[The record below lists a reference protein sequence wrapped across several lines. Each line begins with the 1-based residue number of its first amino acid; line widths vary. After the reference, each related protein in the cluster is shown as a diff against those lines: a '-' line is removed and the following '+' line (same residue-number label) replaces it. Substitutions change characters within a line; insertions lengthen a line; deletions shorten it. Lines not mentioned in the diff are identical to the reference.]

1 MKRRLISTIAVIGAV
16 GLALSACSS
25 SGGSKSGVPQD
36 DKKPSS
42 LTMLVTA
49 SSSEDTLKKLATEY
63 TAKTGITIKFDEAP
77 YDQLPTKLILA
88 KQSNQST
95 YDMSMVD
102 GFTLAQITASGALAP
117 LDSYLTSD
125 KAYDY
130 SDFPQGL
137 QDYGKVGSVSYGLP
151 LSTEPY
157 LQWYR
162 SDLYSQ
168 LNLKPATTWADA
180 ISNAKDLQGAGY
192 DGYDGVYGPA
202 GSAHYYNAMLASM
215 GGRLLDPKTYKPLLD
230 SSVAKQAMK
239 QYLSLKQYSPDAS
252 SSSAGLDAVNA
263 FSHQQVGQM
272 ILASGWWGTF
282 ADPKNSD
289 WAGKFATAETPL
301 DKVGSYQPV
310 SSLYGWLASISATSK
325 HQKAAWDFLS
335 WALGKSNAETFVE
348 TGAPPGRISTTS
360 NAEFVKELPLLPSV
374 ADAAKD
380 GLAMPR
386 IPEMAQIVTVLS
398 QDISSMASG
407 QLSLDDGMV
416 QAQNDLL
423 NILVQS
429 GRYKG

>member
-1 MKRRLISTIAVIGAV
+1 MKKRFIGAV
-16 GLALSACSS
+16 ALVGAFALALSACSPS
-25 SGGSKSGVPQD
+25 ATTTTKQD
-36 DKKPSS
+36 EKKPSS

-49 SSSEDTLKKLATEY
+49 SSSEDTLKELATQY
-63 TAKTGITIKFDEAP
+63 TAKTGIAIKFAEAP

-95 YDMSMVD
+95 YDMTMID
-102 GFTLAQITASGALAP
+102 GFTLAQVTASGALLS
-117 LDSYLTSD
+117 LDANLKSD
-125 KAYDY
+125 KKYDY
-130 SDFPQGL
+130 SDFPEGL
-137 QDYGKVGSVSYGLP
+137 QNYGKVGKVSYGLP

-162 SDLYSQ
+162 TDLYSEVGLQ
-168 LNLKPATTWADA
+168 PAKTWDDA
-180 ISNAKDLQGAGY
+180 ISNAKALEAAGY
-192 DGYDGVYGPA
+192 KGYDGVYGPA

-215 GGRLLDPKTYKPLLD
+215 GGRLLDPKSYRPLLD
-230 SSVAKQAMK
+230 SSVAKKAME
-239 QYLSLKQYSPDAS
+239 QYLSLKKYSPDAS
-252 SSSAGLDAVNA
+252 SSSAGLDAINA

-282 ADPKNSD
+282 ANPKNSE
-289 WAGKFATAETPL
+289 WSGKFATAETPL

-310 SSLYGWLASISATSK
+310 SSLYGWLAAISATSK

-335 WALGKSNAETFVE
+335 WALGKSNAKTIDS

-360 NAEFVKELPLLPSV
+360 NPEFVKELPLLPSV

-380 GLAMPR
+380 GVPMPR

-398 QDISSMASG
+398 QDISSMSSG
-407 QLSLDDGMV
+407 QLSVDDGMKK
-416 QAQNDLL
+416 AQQDLL